1 MKGIYNEKMDE
12 GLAQVK
18 KEALPAEVTRGVNDI
33 YVHYKKYMDV
43 QDVEENTF
51 EKMMLIY
58 KQSGYRSKIVE
69 DAVEAAEQEM
79 NSYLDQE

>member
-51 EKMMLIY
+51 EKRREGERRETRHSHAIL
-58 KQSGYRSKIVE
+58 R
-69 DAVEAAEQEM
+69 
-79 NSYLDQE
+79 